1 MEQLIN
7 PTTLNHRQE
16 RHDLAITVTPLKEAI
31 DIQRWDLVA
40 LLVQYGTRWEALLPE
55 YTPSL
60 AGRCTSAVRAQMA
73 SYSDDAF
80 TSMGVTHEAVAEL
93 KLLPVA
99 LQMKEKFEH
108 NDVYNMYPESA
119 HAII

>member
-1 MEQLIN
+1 MQ
-7 PTTLNHRQE
+7 HG
-16 RHDLAITVTPLKEAI
+16 AS
-31 DIQRWDLVA
+31 WD
-40 LLVQYGTRWEALLPE
+40 ALLPE

-60 AGRCTSAVRAQMA
+60 AGRCTSAVRARMA

-108 NDVYNMYPESA
+108 NDVDNMYPKSA
-119 HAII
+119 HPII